1 MISILIFKKS
11 LFNDEYY
18 QNPDPKDELPDEDE
32 EKPVFTDDD
41 EEDLKCNLLILINRV
56 FFQGTLTFT
65 F

>member
-1 MISILIFKKS
+1 VISILIFKKS

-41 EEDLKCNLLILINRV
+41 EEDLKCNLIIFKKLSL
-56 FFQGTLTFT
+56 GTLSVTF
-65 F
+65 